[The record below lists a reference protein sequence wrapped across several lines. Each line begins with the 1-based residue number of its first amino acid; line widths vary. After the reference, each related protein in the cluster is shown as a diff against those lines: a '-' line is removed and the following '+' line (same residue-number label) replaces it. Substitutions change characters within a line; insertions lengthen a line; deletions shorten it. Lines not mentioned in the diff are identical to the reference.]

1 MSGTAAEE
9 DDDRVTDG
17 HVNGGTVSDDDVRAM
32 LAQEKANSRKLKLE
46 LETER
51 TGRNRAEQTAS
62 THATARFEAEELAVV
77 SRLEGADAA
86 ATGLK
91 KDYAEA
97 LSEGRFDEAAEVQ
110 DKLAELRAK
119 QQQDRNYKVWLE
131 GEKARARAAPPQQE
145 GVDLSQYSAPQRR
158 WIRDNPEFMDDP
170 KMRAKTF
177 AGHQL
182 AMAEGIEVDTPEY
195 FEVINEVVHRGKRQ
209 LDPEDTDAGHEAPR
223 RREAPAEIPVSRSS
237 PRQAADRQR
246 AVRLSAD
253 EMEAADIT
261 NPDIPV
267 QGHKDPSG
275 NWVPG
280 RYEKYA
286 IQRAK
291 LKLRGQG

>member
-1 MSGTAAEE
+1 MSGTTD
-9 DDDRVTDG
+9 DDDRVDG

-32 LAQEKANSRKLKLE
+32 LAQEKANTRKLKLE

-62 THATARFEAEELAVV
+62 THANARFEAEELAVV
-77 SRLEGADAA
+77 SRLESADTA

-91 KDYAEA
+91 KQYSEA
-97 LSEGRFDEAAEVQ
+97 LAEGRFDEAAEVQ
-110 DKLAELRAK
+110 DKLAELRAR

-131 GEKARARAAPPQQE
+131 GEKTRAAKAPPQQE

-158 WIRDNPEFMDDP
+158 WIRDNPEFMEDP
-170 KMRAKTF
+170 KLRAKTF

-182 AMAEGIEVDTPEY
+182 AVAEGIEIDSPEY
-195 FEVINEVVHRGKRQ
+195 FEVINEVVNRASRRV
-209 LDPEDTDAGHEAPR
+209 DPDDTDAGHEAPR
-223 RREAPAEIPVSRSS
+223 RREAPAEVPVSRSS
-237 PRQAADRQR
+237 PRQAEQR
-246 AVRLSAD
+246 KAVRLSAD

-267 QGHKDPSG
+267 QGHKDQSG
-275 NWVPG
+275 NWIPG

-291 LKLRGQG
+291 LKARGQG